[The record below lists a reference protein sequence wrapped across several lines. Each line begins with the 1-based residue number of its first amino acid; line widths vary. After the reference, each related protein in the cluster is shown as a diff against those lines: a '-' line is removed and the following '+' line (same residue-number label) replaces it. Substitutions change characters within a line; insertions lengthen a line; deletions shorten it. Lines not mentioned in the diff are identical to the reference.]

1 MWISTTLWPYSHWKR
16 EGGKSRHCVVT
27 YLAGSLADLDPVEAA
42 VLRLVDDDTAAVK
55 AEDVVA
61 HAARTPRFHLMLVT
75 EQFLSGVAA
84 AIVQLSMRQN
94 SKQSALASIDVP
106 HNCYPAFATER
117 GNNEKEKYK

>member
-1 MWISTTLWPYSHWKR
+1 
-16 EGGKSRHCVVT
+16 
-27 YLAGSLADLDPVEAA
+27 

-61 HAARTPRFHLMLVT
+61 HAARAPRFHLMLVT

-84 AIVQLSMRQN
+84 AVVQLSMRQN